1 MRVAWRVVELGDELS
16 FCFHLCEIALMS
28 LPLSNSTAFLC
39 LPCHIPVLKNKG
51 DQYFINGNLSIDTP
65 RRFSVA
71 GTTFHYRRPTD
82 GPETL
87 EALGPTNMS
96 LIVMVRRAETGEVNV
111 FHRSIQRLSFCLFR
125 SWLGKR
131 TRGSTIAS
139 TLLSTGIR

>member
-1 MRVAWRVVELGDELS
+1 MTASDLTQGSITHADTRMCCCWLTMPVVWRVVELGDELS
-16 FCFHLCEIALMS
+16 FCFHLCKIALAS
-28 LPLSNSTAFLC
+28 LPLSNSTVFLSSFFC

-65 RRFSVA
+65 RRFNVA

-96 LIVMVRRAETGEVNV
+96 LIVMVRRAARV
-111 FHRSIQRLSFCLFR
+111 R
-125 SWLGKR
+125 
-131 TRGSTIAS
+131 
-139 TLLSTGIR
+139 